1 MQPQRPIYLDYNA
14 TTPIDPAVRQ
24 AMLPYLDEHFGNPS
38 STHAYGRA
46 AHHAVEKGRLQLA
59 ELVGASSSEIIFT
72 GNGTE
77 ASNQALFGVT
87 RRHRSQACDWQIII
101 SAVEHPATMQPALEL
116 AEQGFKLV
124 VLPVDRYGMVQLE
137 ALEAALKKK
146 TLLVSIMHSNNEVGT
161 LQPIKQISKLAHAV
175 GALVHTDV
183 AQSLGKLPVDVD
195 ELGVDLMTIAGHKLY
210 APKGIGALY
219 VRHGTPVD
227 SFVYGAAHERGRRAG
242 TENVPYIVGLGQAAE
257 IAQHTLR
264 QTTPQLQELRD
275 RLWSL
280 LHDGLGDRIQ
290 LHGHPTERLPNTIN
304 FSIAGWIGDDLL
316 EACPGI
322 AGSTGSA
329 CHAGKM
335 DVSPVL
341 AAMGVPVPIA
351 RGAVRLSVGRF
362 TTEEEVERGSKEIVD
377 ITLVPGLRP
386 GM

>member
-46 AHHAVEKGRLQLA
+46 AHHAVEKGRLQIA
-59 ELVGASSSEIIFT
+59 ELIGASSSEIIFT

-87 RRHRSQACDWQIII
+87 RRHRAHASEWQVII

-116 AEQGFKLV
+116 AEQGFKLLI
-124 VLPVDRYGMVQLE
+124 LPVDRYGVVQLD
-137 ALEAALKKK
+137 ALESALRKK

-161 LQPIKQISKLAHAV
+161 LQPIRTISKLAHAA
-175 GALVHTDV
+175 GAMVHTDV

-195 ELGVDLMTIAGHKLY
+195 DLNVDLMTIAGHKLY

-219 VRHGTPVD
+219 VRQGTPID
-227 SFVYGAAHERGRRAG
+227 SFVFGAAHERGRRAG

-264 QTTPQLQELRD
+264 QTTPRLQEHRD

-280 LHDGLGDRIQ
+280 LVDGLGDRIQ
-290 LHGHPTERLPNTIN
+290 LHGHATERLPNTIN

-329 CHAGKM
+329 CHAGKL

-341 AAMGVPVPIA
+341 AAMGVAVPVA

-362 TTEEEVERGSKEIVD
+362 TTDEDVERGAREI
-377 ITLVPGLRP
+377 TSLVLGL
-386 GM
+386 

>member
-24 AMLPYLDEHFGNPS
+24 AMLPYLNEHFGNPS

-46 AHHAVEKGRLQLA
+46 AHHAVEKGRLQIA
-59 ELVGASSSEIIFT
+59 ELIGASSSEIIFT

-87 RRHRSQACDWQIII
+87 RRHRAHASEWQVII

-116 AEQGFKLV
+116 AEQGFKLLI
-124 VLPVDRYGMVQLE
+124 LPVDRYGVVQLD
-137 ALEAALKKK
+137 ALESALRKK

-161 LQPIKQISKLAHAV
+161 LQPIRTISKLAHAA
-175 GALVHTDV
+175 GAMVHTDV

-195 ELGVDLMTIAGHKLY
+195 DLNVDLMTIAGHKLY

-219 VRHGTPVD
+219 VRQGTPID
-227 SFVYGAAHERGRRAG
+227 SFVFGAAHERGRRAG

-264 QTTPQLQELRD
+264 QTTPRLQELRD

-280 LHDGLGDRIQ
+280 LVVGLGDRIQ
-290 LHGHPTERLPNTIN
+290 LHGHATERLPNTIN

-329 CHAGKM
+329 CHAGKL

-341 AAMGVPVPIA
+341 AAMGVAVPVA

-362 TTEEEVERGSKEIVD
+362 TTDEDVERGAREI
-377 ITLVPGLRP
+377 TSLVLGL
-386 GM
+386 